1 MALATLQR
9 ESQATKPK
17 NRRSRRQKPT
27 GLPWLGRCHCDGC
40 KGRPWPAVYMV
51 AVDILDANVRW
62 REVREPRRV
71 VDRVD
76 ISYECFI
83 ESIAPADPV
92 QRTGGLGTTHSA
104 SAASFLWLENQ
115 HYAGVNVDLRERDLA
130 PDDEVRLEG
139 EVARLESLRWY
150 LYQAGVSTA
159 QEENQRIQ
167 RYYDIC
173 DMHQGNDKRVYQ
185 WLRSEFPGWL
195 V

>member
-1 MALATLQR
+1 
-9 ESQATKPK
+9 
-17 NRRSRRQKPT
+17 
-27 GLPWLGRCHCDGC
+27 
-40 KGRPWPAVYMV
+40 VYMV
-51 AVDILDANVRW
+51 AVDILDAKARW
-62 REVREPRRV
+62 REVRGPRRV

-92 QRTGGLGTTHSA
+92 PRTGGLGTTHSA

-150 LYQAGVSTA
+150 LYQAGVATA
-159 QEENQRIQ
+159 HEENQRIQ

-173 DMHQGNDKRVYQ
+173 DMHQGNDRRVYQ

-195 V
+195 A

>member
-17 NRRSRRQKPT
+17 NRRARRRKPT

-62 REVREPRRV
+62 REVRGPRRV

-92 QRTGGLGTTHSA
+92 PRTGGLGTTHSA

-150 LYQAGVSTA
+150 LYQAGVSDGA
-159 QEENQRIQ
+159 RREPA
-167 RYYDIC
+167 DSA
-173 DMHQGNDKRVYQ
+173 V
-185 WLRSEFPGWL
+185 LRHLRHAPGERPARL
-195 V
+195 PVVA